1 MKIISPLIMNNLR
14 PRPVFDELANDK
26 CPESIVKHKLYE
38 KYLFFEEKDV
48 NEYFYKRR
56 TLNQLEFQAYK
67 RKLDNLAKQLNPV
80 LIEIDERERKPLVKA
95 FHDGF
100 SQSYSK
106 KSRFWEVEPQSND
119 PYWDPSTVDSVEDAS
134 IEDAE
139 PQFFNPLDIFSD
151 PIGIKKMSEHIPDIL
166 QTIEEKLPD
175 SEQRDALF
183 EAFMSFEKKVPS
195 LSKGFG
201 SDTLKQASV
210 VFCGLTTICPEILIA
225 IASAWH
231 AHSRSWTSF
240 AFFIACAIYFVI
252 KLPDKIVYLVNLYV
266 GLSEHVSLIPSVN
279 MEEIQPQM
287 SDDTLECIGSV
298 IAIALIGVVGK
309 ASKTSAA
316 VLTLAFVKDFSR
328 TRMGMIDLTKLVLK
342 FIESL
347 VNLFREKCMS
357 LPSIKFLDSCSKE
370 IDEFS
375 KECRLY
381 VYKHN
386 RGTLPMNDAIYVN
399 ITGLL
404 EVGKYMLRTIP
415 KDKHSESSL
424 RCIHEDCNNL
434 RKIITELERCDVTLR
449 GLHQEPV
456 AVLLAGGPGTAKS
469 VSANYLAE
477 IVAKDNLSDEELADF
492 MINSGPYIYS
502 RKQENVFFDSLTNK
516 ARVMLYD
523 DFLQAR
529 DVAGNPACEA
539 MEIIRILNSEEYSA
553 HMAHLENKG
562 NVFIRPKY
570 VILTTNQP
578 NLTSNAIISNAAMKR
593 RIDLSYVV
601 TPKERF
607 LMDEDSEKD
616 MWNRRIDKR
625 KLPMTFIEGTF
636 DPSLKGELV
645 SDLQPE
651 QLLYHEYDLMT
662 GRYGKTLEFAE
673 VLDKAR
679 SLERVK
685 RKQFAL
691 HRENFKRN
699 IKKYAKIYDS
709 VVQEEV
715 VPDDYVGGS
724 DCDDTEDEDSFIDSF
739 DATPYMKKEI
749 ESLLSVDPKY
759 TFYVHG
765 VVSANCIF
773 SHSDEMVDVLL
784 DEFGYN
790 EVVRMIVG
798 KQEFSMNKPRYNKR
812 RELKT
817 PLRKSIVDIIDKYLD
832 KIPGWDYIKSF
843 VINNKSAILTTLSFL
858 AGSSLMIWLGKW
870 IYSWFAPAE
879 AQSFG
884 FSDKLRGT
892 KTPNK
897 NSYYRNSN
905 ALKQA
910 ILVSPQFGDDTSGID
925 LINSIVRRNCYKVET
940 LRQDGIWI
948 HMGTFTFVRGRIGI
962 MDYHF
967 ILKFADGFKKDP
979 KRLEQPVRFSHGN
992 DDQNPGMLCT
1002 VRELINGHK
1011 TGILSEDDLV
1021 LVEMPRRFPER
1032 RDIVDCFCLQSDLQ
1046 YHQTNLDIVLTSV
1059 GENRGFYFG
1068 KGRRF
1073 HDLIHIPEKH
1083 FGFAYLL
1090 QNTFVYDIPTK
1101 AGDCGS
1107 LMCILNSSLQK
1118 RKIFGI
1124 HVAGQTH
1131 RGDGFAS
1138 VVTQEGLLQDLQL
1151 FDPQIVSEEIEL
1163 TEPQCGDMELP
1174 LRFEIMGRT
1183 NLVCMRNTLTD
1194 IQESRI
1200 HGLFGD
1206 NGLRPAAL
1214 RPFVVDG
1221 TLIDPLLN
1229 AQRKYCQPDILLD
1242 YEVIRNCCRDYFSY
1256 CEWNERFT
1264 VDRRIFTT
1272 EEAIYG
1278 LEFDSD
1284 FASISSSTSAG
1295 WPSNVFGV
1303 RNLKKELFSYDRETY
1318 EHGSVYEEV
1327 CDRVKSIED
1336 KAKERIRMFHVF
1348 TDNLKDELRE
1358 TDKVFAGST
1367 RLFSGCEFHYLIL
1380 FRKYFGAFSL
1390 WYMKNKI
1397 RNGSS
1402 VGVNPYSS
1410 DWNSIAQRLINIS
1423 STNILAGDYSK
1434 YDGSQKPII
1443 HLLILDA
1450 INKWYGNNPRDNR
1463 IRSILWME
1471 VYNSRHICDGII
1483 YEWLSG
1489 LGSGHAF
1496 TIDINTIYNHIAA
1509 RYVWYQ
1515 SVGDYSSFNNNVY
1528 VIALGDDITM
1538 SVTDAYKD
1546 KFNDVIFTKK
1556 VAELGLTYTNETKSG
1571 EIFTL
1576 RSLGDIEFLKRSF
1589 VFDSYSNLFIA
1600 PLKLR
1605 SILKM
1610 IDWTKRKRRIKI
1622 VCDNVVTAIKELSL
1636 HEESV
1641 FDFYSQQII
1650 KNFKESYPGE
1660 FTSEPLELDF
1670 RRRRDQVMSSVSF
1683 Y

>member
-1 MKIISPLIMNNLR
+1 MNTIR
-14 PRPVFDELANDK
+14 PRPVFDELANDNVL
-26 CPESIVKHKLYE
+26 ESIVKHKLFE
-38 KYLFFEEKDV
+38 KYQFFEEKDV
-48 NEYFYKRR
+48 REYFYKKR
-56 TLNQLEFQAYK
+56 TLSQLEFLVYK
-67 RKLDNLAKQLNPV
+67 RSLDNLAKQVNPV
-80 LIEIDERERKPLVKA
+80 LFRIDREFREREARVIREHSSRP
-95 FHDGF
+95 
-100 SQSYSK
+100 YSK
-106 KSRFWEVEPQSND
+106 KSRFWSVEPQSND
-119 PYWDPSTVDSVEDAS
+119 PFWDPSTVDDVEDAYVF
-134 IEDAE
+134 DAD
-139 PQFFNPLDIFSD
+139 PQFNPFSLLSGD
-151 PIGIKKMSEHIPDIL
+151 PIGLKKMSEHIPDIL
-166 QTIEEKLPD
+166 NTIEEKLPD

-195 LSKGFG
+195 LSTGFG

-210 VFCGLTTICPEILIA
+210 IFSGLTNVSPEILIA

-231 AHSRSWTSF
+231 VHSRSWTSF
-240 AFFIACAIYFVI
+240 AFFISCAIYFVI
-252 KLPDKIVYLVNLYV
+252 KLPDRIVYLINLYI

-287 SDDTLECIGSV
+287 SDDTLECVGSV
-298 IAIALIGVVGK
+298 IAIALIGVVGR

-328 TRMGMIDLTKLVLK
+328 TRMGMIDLTKLLLK
-342 FIESL
+342 FIENL
-347 VNLFREKCMS
+347 VNLFREKFMD

-381 VYKHN
+381 AYKHN
-386 RGTLPMNDAIYVN
+386 RGVLPMNDATYVN
-399 ITGLL
+399 LNGLL
-404 EVGKYMLRTIP
+404 EVGRHMLRTIP

-434 RKIITELERCDVTLR
+434 KKIIIELERCDVSLR

-456 AVLLAGGPGTAKS
+456 AILLAGGPGTAKS

-477 IVAKDNLSDEELADF
+477 IVAKDNLSPEELADF
-492 MINSGPYIYS
+492 LINSGPYIYS

-539 MEIIRILNSEEYSA
+539 MEIIRILNSEEYCA
-553 HMAHLENKG
+553 HMAHLETKG

-578 NLTSNAIISNAAMKR
+578 NLTSNAIISNVAMKR

-625 KLPMTFIEGTF
+625 KLPMSFIEGTY
-636 DPSLKGELV
+636 DPELKGELV

-651 QLLYHEYDLMT
+651 QLLYHEYNLMT
-662 GRYGKTLEFAE
+662 GGYGKTLEFSE

-709 VVQEEV
+709 VVQEDV

-724 DCDDTEDEDSFIDSF
+724 DCCDTDIDDDSFIDSF
-739 DATPYMKKEI
+739 DVTPYMRREI
-749 ESLLSVDPKY
+749 ESLLSVDSEY
-759 TFYVHG
+759 TFYLHG
-765 VVSANCIF
+765 ITSLNHVF
-773 SHSDEMVDVLL
+773 RHSDDMIDVLL

-790 EVVRMIVG
+790 ELVRIIVE
-798 KQEFSMNKPRYNKR
+798 KRKVEFNKVRYNKR
-812 RELKT
+812 RELRT
-817 PLRKSIVDIIDKYLD
+817 PLRESIVNTINKYLE
-832 KIPGWDYIKSF
+832 KIPGWISVRQFISSNQKSLITAVAF
-843 VINNKSAILTTLSFL
+843 I
-858 AGSSLMIWLGKW
+858 AGSGLLVWIGKW
-870 IYSWFAPAE
+870 LYSWFAPAE

-897 NSYYRNSN
+897 NSYYKNST

-910 ILVSPQFGDDTSGID
+910 IMVVPQFGDDMSGID

-940 LRQDGIWI
+940 LREDGIWI

-979 KRLEQPVRFSHGN
+979 KRLEQPVRFSHGS
-992 DDQNPGMLCT
+992 DDQNPGLLCT
-1002 VRELINGHK
+1002 VRELINGHR
-1011 TGILSEDDLV
+1011 TGVLSEDDLV

-1032 RDIVDCFCLQSDLQ
+1032 RDIVDCFCIEKDLQ

-1073 HDLIHIPEKH
+1073 HDIIHIPEKH
-1083 FGFAYLL
+1083 FGFSYLL

-1101 AGDCGS
+1101 SGDCGS
-1107 LMCILNSSLQK
+1107 LMCILNPSLQK

-1124 HVAGQTH
+1124 HVAGQTS

-1138 VVTQEGLLQDLQL
+1138 VVTQEGLLQDLSL
-1151 FDPQIVSEEIEL
+1151 FDPQIISEDIEL

-1194 IQESRI
+1194 IRETRV

-1264 VDRRIFTT
+1264 VDRRVFTT

-1318 EHGSVYEEV
+1318 EHGSVYKEV
-1327 CDRVKSIED
+1327 CDRVKIIED
-1336 KAKERIRMFHVF
+1336 KAKERVRMFHVF

-1358 TDKVFAGST
+1358 NEKVLAGST

-1410 DWNSIAQRLINIS
+1410 DWNSIAQRLINVSIL
-1423 STNILAGDYSK
+1423 NILAGDHAK

-1443 HLLILDA
+1443 HLFILDD
-1450 INKWYGNNPRDNR
+1450 INRWYGDDPVGNLV
-1463 IRSILWME
+1463 RSILWME

-1489 LGSGHAF
+1489 LPSGHPF
-1496 TIDINTIYNHIAA
+1496 TIIINTIYNHIIS
-1509 RYVWYQ
+1509 RYVWYRAVK
-1515 SVGDYSSFNNNVY
+1515 SYVSYNENVY
-1528 VIALGDDITM
+1528 AIVQGDDIAAA
-1538 SVTDAYKD
+1538 VTDEYKD
-1546 KFNDVIFTKK
+1546 RFNDVIFAKY
-1556 VAELGLTYTNETKSG
+1556 ALELGMNYTNESKTG
-1571 EIFTL
+1571 EIIAL
-1576 RSLGDIEFLKRSF
+1576 RSLGEIEFLKRSF
-1589 VFDSYSNLFIA
+1589 VWEPRENLYIA
-1600 PLKLR
+1600 PLRLK

-1610 IDWTKRKRRIKI
+1610 IDWTKRKQRVKI
-1622 VCDNVVTAIKELSL
+1622 VCDNMLNFVRELSL
-1636 HEESV
+1636 HDEEI
-1641 FDFYSQQII
+1641 FDFYSRKGIEA
-1650 KNFKESYPGE
+1650 FRHAYPGE
-1660 FTSEPLELDF
+1660 FTSEPLDIDF
-1670 RRRRDQVMSSVSF
+1670 QRRREQVMNSPGF